1 MKPKKAPPSAN
12 ERKKAFISAKKL
24 NTILTI
30 LLLSKIT
37 DRTTKEIE
45 GFLYDENR
53 SPSMWDIY
61 LVQQF
66 LNRGGHHIPIELNRM
81 SGLQISRV
89 DRMAK
94 KLSSGNLATIHGE
107 RIKRVTEYIY
117 NHQIMNTSAIANI
130 VNRSNSS
137 IRKLIVRIG
146 ANIGDDIT
154 TEVNGMRRYNKT
166 RKLEK

>member
-12 ERKKAFISAKKL
+12 ERKNAFIRAKKL

-37 DRTTKEIE
+37 DRTSKKIE
-45 GFLYDENR
+45 VFLYDENR

-61 LVQQF
+61 LVWKF

-81 SGLQISRV
+81 ASLQISRV
-89 DRMAK
+89 DKMAK
-94 KLSSGNLATIHGE
+94 ELSSGNGATIHGE
-107 RIKRVTEYIY
+107 RIQRVGEYIY
-117 NHQIMNTSAIANI
+117 NHQKMNAYAIAKI
-130 VNRSNSS
+130 VNRSNTG
-137 IRKLIVRIG
+137 IRRLIVRIG

-154 TEVNGMRRYNKT
+154 TEVNGMKRYNKM
-166 RKLEK
+166 KK